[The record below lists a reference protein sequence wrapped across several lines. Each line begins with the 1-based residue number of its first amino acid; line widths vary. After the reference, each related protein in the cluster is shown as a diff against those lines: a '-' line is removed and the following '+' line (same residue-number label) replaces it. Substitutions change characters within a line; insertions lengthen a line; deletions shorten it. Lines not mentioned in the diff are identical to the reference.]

1 MAVQLFAGEHRGRE
15 FSRSPV
21 AERQER
27 GAMGMALPLHSL
39 TYKLEQAL
47 VAL

>member
-15 FSRSPV
+15 SSRSPV

-27 GAMGMALPLHSL
+27 GAMGMALPVHSL
-39 TYKLEQAL
+39 AYELEQAV